1 MINHVMYF
9 GLKSVLVPIAVRG
22 EGSNVSVSTP

>member
-9 GLKSVLVPIAVRG
+9 GLKSVLNLDIFIFFILYLH
-22 EGSNVSVSTP
+22 SYK